1 MTLAHFPADRR
12 MADIRRCAQALLNL
26 HGEEA
31 NCYWRSQMADFS
43 ARLSRL
49 GASAEDVAHQAG
61 LFMNAVQ
68 MELQRLF
75 LEEVDQAA
83 VDARA

>member
-26 HGEEA
+26 HGDEA
-31 NCYWRSQMADFS
+31 NQYWRTQMAEFS
-43 ARLSRL
+43 ARLVRL
-49 GASAEDVAHQAG
+49 GTSTEEVARQAG

-83 VDARA
+83 IDARA

>member
-31 NCYWRSQMADFS
+31 NRYWRSQMADFA
-43 ARLSRL
+43 ARLGRL
-49 GASAEDVAHQAG
+49 GASADDVSHQAG